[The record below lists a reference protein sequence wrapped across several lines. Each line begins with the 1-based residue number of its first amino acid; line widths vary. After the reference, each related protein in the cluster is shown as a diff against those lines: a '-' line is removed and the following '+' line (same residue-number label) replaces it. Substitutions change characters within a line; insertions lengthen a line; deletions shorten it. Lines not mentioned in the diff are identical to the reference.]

1 MDSPGSGGWRCGLD
15 VEGGAQG
22 DWALS
27 VLLKAAELDKG
38 KQEGTQEEGPEAWLG
53 HQPQQVCPLA
63 PGKDSCQV
71 YPLIIPA
78 FHLLRPLSPGFLLET
93 PTP

>member
-1 MDSPGSGGWRCGLD
+1 MDSPGSGGGRCGLD

-63 PGKDSCQV
+63 PGKG
-71 YPLIIPA
+71 
-78 FHLLRPLSPGFLLET
+78 LLPSLSPNYPSIPSFT
-93 PTP
+93 SSFSWISP